1 MASGFVHTPRGST
14 AAVRRSPLMLDER
27 WHTGLDSLEC
37 WRACAELDDIVVRL
51 SQASSRG
58 ELTTEEL
65 LSREPEKHIAD
76 L

>member
-1 MASGFVHTPRGST
+1 MAHW
-14 AAVRRSPLMLDER
+14 A
-27 WHTGLDSLEC
+27 DSLEC
-37 WRACAELDDIVVRL
+37 WRACAEPDDIVVRL